1 MDTIKSLVMELIKNP
16 VDYSIKNW
24 VTAAV
29 ILVVVWHLV

>member
-1 MDTIKSLVMELIKNP
+1 MDTIKSLVMELIQNP

-29 ILVVVWHLV
+29 ILVVVWN

>member
-1 MDTIKSLVMELIKNP
+1 MDTIKSLVMELIQNP

-29 ILVVVWHLV
+29 ILVVVWNLV

>member
-1 MDTIKSLVMELIKNP
+1 MDTLKSLVMELIQNP
-16 VDYSIKNW
+16 VDYSIINW